1 MDIDNKIYKKCY
13 ETCNKCDIGGN
24 ITNHNCLECKENFI
38 AHKNNLNTLNCYN
51 RCDYYFYFDE
61 SNEYHCTNEQKC
73 QEQYNKLIKNY
84 SKCVNNCANDDI
96 YKYDYKNICH
106 KDCPPGTIIN
116 ETNYICIDINTSY
129 IILDERDEI
138 INKFRNEFI
147 DKFDYNDNKQDIIKN
162 EKGLSLQIT
171 NTDNQKITKY
181 RNISTINL
189 STCEEKLKEAYHIS
203 ESLPLII
210 FKIDYFSADSL
221 IPIILYEIYH
231 PITKEKLDLSHCKDI
246 FIKLNIPI
254 NVDESKLYKYDPNS
268 EYYTDNCVSYTS
280 ENGIDMLLSDRQKEY
295 SNNILALCETNCNYT
310 GLNKEYKQ
318 SSCDC
323 KVKNKMELISEII
336 ARPIDSNPNK
346 EKSDSNSK
354 SSSGTSNIISL
365 KCTKALFSKDGLK
378 KNISS
383 YILLFFIDHFLL
395 SILFFIKCGYSLLVN
410 IIKKILTEKEK
421 IQKINNNS
429 NQLIMSTKGNKIK
442 NNNKPYGNDNISFP
456 PKKQNKNFI
465 NVSCINKSSKISL
478 RKSKLNKKVK
488 IIKNK
493 VNKQNNKHILS
504 NINLNNTIKIS
515 YNDYELNNFDYR
527 KAILY
532 DKRSCCDYYFSL
544 IKRKIPLIFSFCPV
558 EDYNSMVIKTCIF
571 SLSFSIYY
579 AINFVFFDD
588 EIMHKIF
595 YLNFILLLL
604 LV

>member
-1 MDIDNKIYKKCY
+1 M
-13 ETCNKCDIGGN
+13 
-24 ITNHNCLECKENFI
+24 
-38 AHKNNLNTLNCYN
+38 
-51 RCDYYFYFDE
+51 
-61 SNEYHCTNEQKC
+61 
-73 QEQYNKLIKNY
+73 
-84 SKCVNNCANDDI
+84 
-96 YKYDYKNICH
+96 
-106 KDCPPGTIIN
+106 
-116 ETNYICIDINTSY
+116 
-129 IILDERDEI
+129 
-138 INKFRNEFI
+138 
-147 DKFDYNDNKQDIIKN
+147 
-162 EKGLSLQIT
+162 
-171 NTDNQKITKY
+171 
-181 RNISTINL
+181 
-189 STCEEKLKEAYHIS
+189 
-203 ESLPLII
+203 
-210 FKIDYFSADSL
+210 
-221 IPIILYEIYH
+221 
-231 PITKEKLDLSHCKDI
+231 
-246 FIKLNIPI
+246 NIPI
-254 NVDESKLYKYDPNS
+254 NVDESKLYKYDSNS

-295 SNNILALCETNCNYT
+295 SNNILDLCETNCNYT

-336 ARPIDSNPNK
+336 AKPIDCNPNK
-346 EKSDSNSK
+346 EERDSNSK
-354 SSSGTSNIISL
+354 SSSGASNIISL

-383 YILLFFIDHFLL
+383 YILLFFIGHILL

-421 IQKINNNS
+421 IQKLNNNS
-429 NQLIMSTKGNKIK
+429 NQLSMSTKGNKIK

-478 RKSKLNKKVK
+478 RKSNLNKKVK

-571 SLSFSIYY
+571 SL
-579 AINFVFFDD
+579 
-588 EIMHKIF
+588 IF
-595 YLNFILLLL
+595 LYLLCN
-604 LV
+604 